1 MTGPRPCL
9 LVQLLAAAALAL
21 LGAAARPEDLPSPD
35 AVALG
40 LRAVPRSIVEGFRG
54 GVAGEALDQAMG
66 GRAGA
71 AGAAPLRARA
81 RAALEP
87 LLDEAFP
94 PELLAGLAAQFLA
107 RSYTA
112 EELRTLRDRE
122 EAPLGRKLR
131 DLEARVARQAA
142 ADPAARE
149 RELEAL
155 ARQAFTARERAELEA
170 FAASPLG
177 RKVERVGPELARHFL
192 DQLDRRWAEVRGQL
206 EPRLRRAAEE
216 ALVGAAAVR

>member
-1 MTGPRPCL
+1 VTRSRFRL
-9 LVQLLAAAALAL
+9 LPHALVAALAL
-21 LGAAARPEDLPSPD
+21 GGGEARADDLPSPD

-40 LRAVPRSIVEGFRG
+40 QRAVPRTIVDGFRE
-54 GVAGEALDQAMG
+54 GVAGEAIDRVLG
-66 GRAGA
+66 VRAGA
-71 AGAAPLRARA
+71 ADAAALRARA

-122 EAPLGRKLR
+122 EAPLGRKLQEL
-131 DLEARVARQAA
+131 DARAAQLPA
-142 ADPAARE
+142 ADPAARDRE
-149 RELEAL
+149 REAL
-155 ARQAFTARERAELEA
+155 ARRAFTARERAELEA

-192 DQLDRRWAEVRGQL
+192 DQLDRRWAEVRGHL

-216 ALVGAAAVR
+216 ALGGAAAGR